1 MKNLYKILIVD
12 DEADYRETLSILF
25 EAAGYET
32 CAVSSAEEAL
42 SVLGREHF
50 PLVVTDIMMENIDGI
65 EFLSLLKK
73 RYADEIE
80 VIMVTGYGSVETA
93 VETMKMG
100 AFGYFIKGHDPAELL
115 MELKK
120 ASGILDAKKQCGA
133 KIGGNEPYILTSRNP
148 EMKKV
153 WETVG
158 KIADTNA
165 NVLLLGESGT
175 GKEIVAN
182 RIHMLSSRRNRPFV
196 AINCRSYPDNLLESE
211 LFGHEKGAFT
221 GAASRR
227 IGKLEEGNGGTVFFD
242 EIGDMSFESQIKL
255 LRTLESRRIERL
267 GSGRQIDVDVRIVSA
282 THRDIYKM
290 AAEGAF
296 REDFLYRINTIEIVL
311 PPLRKRKEDLEDFI
325 SYFTDKFAKETG
337 RTICGIEPETKK
349 WLMDY
354 DYPGNI
360 RELKNI
366 IERLVILSD
375 ADGILKKE
383 GMGDTAAV
391 SFCEGTENAP
401 IADYR
406 QAKLDFDKHYIAD
419 ALARNGY
426 NITKTA
432 QQIGLSRRQ
441 LFNKIKELEIPLDRQ

>member
-1 MKNLYKILIVD
+1 MKNLHKILIVD

-25 EAAGYET
+25 EASGYET

-50 PLVVTDIMMENIDGI
+50 PLVVTDIMMENINGI
-65 EFLSLLKK
+65 EFLRLLKE

-120 ASGILDAKKQCGA
+120 ASEILDAKKQCGA
-133 KIGGNEPYILTSRNP
+133 NPGENEPYILTSRNP
-148 EMKKV
+148 EMKKI

-175 GKEIVAN
+175 GKEIVAG
-182 RIHMLSSRRNRPFV
+182 RIHMLSSRRSRPFV

-242 EIGDMSFESQIKL
+242 EIGDMSAESQIKL
-255 LRTLESRRIERL
+255 LRTLESRKIERL
-267 GSGRQIDVDVRIVSA
+267 GSGRLIDVDVRIVSA

-290 AAEGAF
+290 AAEGSF
-296 REDFLYRINTIEIVL
+296 REDFLYRINTIELIL
-311 PPLRKRKEDLEDFI
+311 PPLRKRKEDLKDFI

-337 RTICGIEPETKK
+337 RIIRGIEPETER

-375 ADGILKKE
+375 SDGILKKE
-383 GMGDTAAV
+383 GLRDTAAVFTQGDTAA
-391 SFCEGTENAP
+391 AP
-401 IADYR
+401 ITDYR
-406 QAKLDFDKHYIAD
+406 QARLDFDRRYIAE
-419 ALARNGY
+419 ALERNGY
-426 NITKTA
+426 NITRTA

-441 LFNKIKELEIPLDRQ
+441 LFNKIKELEIQQDRQ

>member
-290 AAEGAF
+290 AAE
-296 REDFLYRINTIEIVL
+296 
-311 PPLRKRKEDLEDFI
+311 DLEDFI